1 MKQIDYK
8 ERMTSIK
15 NLLHKNK
22 YELCNNIALSE
33 NITAVNLPLIP
44 LEVII
49 FSNLIIKKNE
59 MLNLANS

>member
-1 MKQIDYK
+1 
-8 ERMTSIK
+8 MTSIK